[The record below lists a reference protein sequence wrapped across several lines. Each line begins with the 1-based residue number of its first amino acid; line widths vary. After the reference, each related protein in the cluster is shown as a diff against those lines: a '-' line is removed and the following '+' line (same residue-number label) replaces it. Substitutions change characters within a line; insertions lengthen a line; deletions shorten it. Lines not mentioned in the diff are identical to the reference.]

1 MNQLSKTGGNL
12 SGGQKQKLSIARAL
26 IKDPDIYIFDEP
38 TSSLD
43 TLSEYKI
50 LELLEKLS
58 SNNKTIILISHK
70 LKSIANSDYI
80 YVLKHGRIIEEGS
93 HNELIFNGSEYK
105 SLWEKQCAR

>member
-1 MNQLSKTGGNL
+1 M

-70 LKSIANSDYI
+70 LKSIA
-80 YVLKHGRIIEEGS
+80 
-93 HNELIFNGSEYK
+93 
-105 SLWEKQCAR
+105 